1 MKKFPLKSGFLAA
14 MLALT
19 VTSGPASAALSFDE
33 AVQQAVVKDHR
44 LKALEEQVEA
54 RQHRAVAVQQL
65 PDPKLSLQMA
75 SLPVDSFNLD
85 QEAMT
90 QLKVGVSQQIPRG
103 DSLAIKAAKQQLAAS
118 GLQYAQQARVA
129 VIRRDVGNLWLDS
142 YYWRQVQQLITE
154 NYGLF
159 EHLIEVSNNQY
170 ASGSNRLGD
179 VVRAELE
186 LTRLDDRLT
195 RVGLKQA
202 QIQGRLSGWLA
213 MPSLAIA
220 HQLPALQA
228 PLLPRD
234 DFNALSQQVAEHP
247 LLHVARQEI
256 EQMQQ
261 QELLAKQAYEP
272 AYTLSGSYGLRQDS
286 SNGADRPDLLS
297 VGISMD
303 LPLFTE
309 LRQDKTLKS
318 AEASTRSAQFAR
330 ADLHRQLSGEL
341 QGLVKRLA
349 RLQKRYALYEERL
362 LKQMNEQTQASL
374 TAYTNN
380 QGDFSEV
387 MRSSIAKLNA
397 DIDHQM
403 IKIDLLKTVNNIHYL
418 LTRANQVNHYE

>member
-1 MKKFPLKSGFLAA
+1 MKKFPLKTGLMAAVLTLASA
-14 MLALT
+14 PGQAL
-19 VTSGPASAALSFDE
+19 AALSFAE
-33 AVQQAVVKDHR
+33 AVEQAIAIDPR
-44 LKALEEQVEA
+44 LKALGHQVEA
-54 RQHRAVAVQQL
+54 RQHQSVAVQQL

-90 QLKVGVSQQIPRG
+90 QLKVGVSQQFPRG
-103 DSLAIKAAKQQLAAS
+103 DSLAIKATKQQLAAT
-118 GLQYAQQARVA
+118 GLQYAQQARIA
-129 VIRRDVGNLWLDS
+129 AIRRDVGNLWLDS
-142 YYWRQVQQLITE
+142 YYWRQVQQLITD

-202 QIQGRLSGWLA
+202 QIQGQLSGWLTL
-213 MPSLAIA
+213 PSLAIT

-228 PLLPRD
+228 PVLPRD
-234 DFNALSQQVAEHP
+234 DFNALSQQVIDHP
-247 LLHVARQEI
+247 LLHAARQEI

-272 AYTLSGSYGLRQDS
+272 AYTLSGSYGLRQDGD
-286 SNGADRPDLLS
+286 NGVDRANLLS

-309 LRQDKTLKS
+309 LRQDKALQS
-318 AEASTRSAQFAR
+318 AEASTRSAQFVR
-330 ADLHRQLSGEL
+330 TDLHRQLSGEL
-341 QGLVKRLA
+341 QGLVKRLD

-403 IKIDLLKTVNNIHYL
+403 VKIDLLKTVNNMHYL